1 MSTAAN
7 ARLPRREQSVA
18 ASITVNGDRRS
29 SWLGALR
36 NVVLDIGTVVL
47 LTILMPL
54 NLSLTCIA
62 LIVRPFLS
70 RYRGYHQPL
79 AADAKTVL
87 ISGGKMTKALQ
98 IARLFRR
105 SGHRVILC
113 ETAKYWLTGHRFS
126 IAVDKFVTTAD
137 PTSPDYAASLLR
149 LAEQEG
155 VDLYVPVCSPIA
167 SQYDSEAISKLSPVC
182 KVIHPSPEKITTLD
196 DKFQFARSAQ
206 SLGLRAPKSF
216 LITDPQ
222 QVLDFDFS
230 DEKRE
235 YVLKSIPY
243 DSVRRLDLSKLPLA
257 SEGQTEDFVRSLPIS
272 KAKPWVM
279 QEFIPGK
286 EFCTHSTI
294 LDGELRVHCCCE
306 SSAFQVNYEH
316 IEDAEIESW
325 VRRYATGMNLTGQV
339 SFDFIRAHDDGGLYA
354 IECNPRTHSAIT
366 TFYDFDEVAD
376 AYLAETSSKTLT
388 PKSDSRPTYW
398 LYHELWRMVT
408 SLTNP
413 GRFWQRIQV
422 ILRGK
427 EAIFDWHDP
436 LPFFLVHHFQIPML
450 LLRDLK
456 YRRGFVRIDF
466 NIGKL
471 VQFGGD

>member
-7 ARLPRREQSVA
+7 ARLTGREQSVA

-167 SQYDSEAISKLSPVC
+167 SQHDSEAIAKLSPVC

-222 QVLDFDFS
+222 QVLLQNS
-230 DEKRE
+230 SSS
-235 YVLKSIPY
+235 LAHLLIPQFHQG
-243 DSVRRLDLSKLPLA
+243 LA
-257 SEGQTEDFVRSLPIS
+257 SWGGR
-272 KAKPWVM
+272 
-279 QEFIPGK
+279 
-286 EFCTHSTI
+286 
-294 LDGELRVHCCCE
+294 
-306 SSAFQVNYEH
+306 
-316 IEDAEIESW
+316 
-325 VRRYATGMNLTGQV
+325 V
-339 SFDFIRAHDDGGLYA
+339 SFL
-354 IECNPRTHSAIT
+354 
-366 TFYDFDEVAD
+366 EV
-376 AYLAETSSKTLT
+376 
-388 PKSDSRPTYW
+388 
-398 LYHELWRMVT
+398 
-408 SLTNP
+408 
-413 GRFWQRIQV
+413 
-422 ILRGK
+422 
-427 EAIFDWHDP
+427 
-436 LPFFLVHHFQIPML
+436 
-450 LLRDLK
+450 
-456 YRRGFVRIDF
+456 
-466 NIGKL
+466 
-471 VQFGGD
+471 